1 MPQSTM
7 HKGLAACYVNRLI
20 DLTKNFTSVLPP
32 DMFFSYL
39 IKYLF
44 PNPQEGYSANG
55 AKYEVGEIA
64 LAKQFDVQQMAD
76 KGTYITANDA
86 DDKVHAASFAFTT
99 HDAVSN
105 ITN

>member
-1 MPQSTM
+1 MAFPF
-7 HKGLAACYVNRLI
+7 V
-20 DLTKNFTSVLPP
+20 
-32 DMFFSYL
+32 YL

-44 PNPQEGYSANG
+44 PNPQEGYSTDG
-55 AKYEVGEIA
+55 AEDEVGEVA

-76 KGTYITANDA
+76 KGTYITANDT

-99 HDAVSN
+99 HNAVGN

>member
-1 MPQSTM
+1 MYTGTRKS
-7 HKGLAACYVNRLI
+7 YEN
-20 DLTKNFTSVLPP
+20 TKITVISVTEDILCH
-32 DMFFSYL
+32 FSADIPL

-44 PNPQEGYSANG
+44 PNPQECYSANG
-55 AKYEVGEIA
+55 AKDEVGEIA

-76 KGTYITANDA
+76 KGANITAYDA
-86 DDKVHAASFAFTT
+86 NDKVHAASFAFTT